1 MEKNYQ
7 EINFNIGDDIESAI
21 KVLEFWKSQDIL
33 VCGEF
38 NGIMLYSD
46 IDDIESAYE
55 KIVGT
60 SKSDVEKYR
69 KEWLDS
75 IRREELEHEESI
87 PRLTKE
93 WIEKGEKIL
102 DSQYLDL
109 WKECVPIRLND
120 LYRGFELGACLEIVT
135 ALNDGCKFDE
145 AKILLVNQDHSG
157 SSFGLV
163 CSMLRAYCKR
173 GEEFVNYVRK

>member
-1 MEKNYQ
+1 MKNNYQ
-7 EINFNIGDDIESAI
+7 EINFNLGDDIDSAI
-21 KVLEFWKSQDIL
+21 QVLNFWKQQNIP

-46 IDDIESAYE
+46 VDDIDSAYE
-55 KIVGT
+55 KILGK
-60 SKSDVEKYR
+60 SKSDVEKSR
-69 KEWLDS
+69 QEWLDNV
-75 IRREELEHEESI
+75 RREEIEHEESI

-93 WIEKGEKIL
+93 WIEKGEQIL

-109 WKECVPIRLND
+109 WKKCVPIRLND

-135 ALNDGCKFDE
+135 ALNNDCEFDE
-145 AKILLVNQDHSG
+145 AKILLENQDHSG

-163 CSMLRAYCKR
+163 CSMLRAFCKR
-173 GEEFVNYVRK
+173 GEEFVNYVR